1 MPPISA
7 KVRYLAFI
15 TAALIILWPVSFR
28 PAAARSGIGLYS
40 TGNPSD
46 GETAQPEE
54 SVRAELIRLQRQT
67 GLTVASYANGIELVL
82 FDKRDLVPSTLPW
95 SVAVGTS
102 PNRLP
107 GFGSLRGTISRDG
120 TEIAAEHFISGEG
133 LLLEILPSDGSSLR
147 EYPNIHP
154 QDLCWSYDKARLAVT
169 AHKESSNPALQL
181 MDLETNATE
190 EIDSRATLTSQCWSP
205 DDKKIVYTSGDS
217 VRVYEVGKDKS
228 SAAVLA
234 IGEYPTWSPDG
245 NWIAFLDHDTYYA
258 IRPNGHG
265 RKKLFHHSDVYSPL
279 WWSPDS
285 RIVAYVTLA
294 RFALDDVYQLR
305 VRRLEDRSDD
315 SVAVGQISSTDF
327 QWVTNP
333 KLLQQVESAATTR

>member
-1 MPPISA
+1 MESNSSCSINA
-7 KVRYLAFI
+7 TWFEVRSHGAWLSGHRQTDCQA
-15 TAALIILWPVSFR
+15 SG
-28 PAAARSGIGLYS
+28 RSGARY
-40 TGNPSD
+40 PA
-46 GETAQPEE
+46 TAPK
-54 SVRAELIRLQRQT
+54 SL
-67 GLTVASYANGIELVL
+67 
-82 FDKRDLVPSTLPW
+82 PSTSFL
-95 SVAVGTS
+95 
-102 PNRLP
+102 
-107 GFGSLRGTISRDG
+107 
-120 TEIAAEHFISGEG
+120 
-133 LLLEILPSDGSSLR
+133 
-147 EYPNIHP
+147 
-154 QDLCWSYDKARLAVT
+154 
-169 AHKESSNPALQL
+169 
-181 MDLETNATE
+181 ATE

-258 IRPNGHG
+258 IRPNGHD

-315 SVAVGQISSTDF
+315 SVAGGQISSTDF